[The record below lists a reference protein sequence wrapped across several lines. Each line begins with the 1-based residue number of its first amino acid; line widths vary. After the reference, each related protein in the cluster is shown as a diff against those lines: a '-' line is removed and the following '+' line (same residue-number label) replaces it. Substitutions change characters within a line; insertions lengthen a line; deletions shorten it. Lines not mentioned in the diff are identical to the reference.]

1 MNGGKSAEHAGG
13 RVRKFLVVLIILA
26 GAYVGAAYVLGGQV
40 RERYFSLLEEYERY
54 GFVSLSNHAYE
65 QGFLSSTAQTLVE
78 MRVPGEQDDTGE
90 AEVSRFVVRH
100 VMHHGP
106 LTGKGSDFFRNPGL
120 ARVESTIEPWVVGG
134 SAENLFTQYPE
145 LARATSEVHVGFEG
159 RVHGDVR
166 IPAMDRS
173 IDGEHV
179 IWEGLTLRAE
189 VVPASRSMRGELN
202 MPGLVVKTGEGSI
215 KFDAVSS
222 NFDLSEVMPLVYA
235 GQINAGIA
243 AMDITPADGD
253 AIRVS
258 ELNLSSNSSCD
269 NSLYQYAQTIGVQSV
284 TVGESAY
291 GPAFCELT
299 GKNIDANALSQFQTS
314 LQELYR
320 TMADNESDLFYERV
334 GELYG
339 SLFAKVL
346 AGTPEIHMP
355 RLQVVTPMGEMT
367 GAFSAKLTSPVEGAA
382 LNPLLL
388 LQHLE
393 AGVQLAVH
401 EELLKG
407 LLRMSLGQ
415 GVEAGSDELEILV
428 QLRYNEQ
435 IEPLLA
441 QNLIVRDG
449 DVIKADA
456 VFAKGRLAVNGQAVP
471 LF

>member
-1 MNGGKSAEHAGG
+1 M
-13 RVRKFLVVLIILA
+13 RKFLAVLIILA
-26 GAYVGAAYVLGGQV
+26 GAYAGAAYVLGGQV
-40 RERYFSLLEEYERY
+40 RERYFSVLDEYQRY
-54 GFVSLSNHAYE
+54 GIVSLSNHAYE
-65 QGFLSSTAQTLVE
+65 RGLISSTAQTLVE
-78 MRVPGEQDDTGE
+78 VRVPGERGD

-100 VMHHGP
+100 VMQHGP
-106 LTGKGSDFFRNPGL
+106 LTGKGGDFFRNPGL
-120 ARVESTIEPWVVGG
+120 ARVESTSDPWVGGG
-134 SAENLFTQYPE
+134 SPQNLFPQYPDR
-145 LARATSEVHVGFEG
+145 ARATSEVHVGFEG
-159 RVHGDVR
+159 RVHGNVL
-166 IPAMDRS
+166 IPAVDRS

-189 VVPASRSMRGELN
+189 VVPASRSMSGDLS

-215 KFDAVSS
+215 KFEAVST

-235 GQINAGIA
+235 GNITAGIA
-243 AMDITPADGD
+243 AINITPADGD

-258 ELNLSSNSSCD
+258 GLNLSSDSSCE
-269 NSLYQYAQTIGVQSV
+269 NALYRYSQTIGVESI

-320 TMADNESDLFYERV
+320 TMADTESEQFYEQV
-334 GELYG
+334 GDLYG

-355 RLQVVTPMGEMT
+355 RLQVATPMGEMT
-367 GAFSAKLTSPVEGAA
+367 GAFSLKLASPVQGTAM
-382 LNPLLL
+382 NPLLL

-393 AGVQLAVH
+393 AGAQVAVH

-415 GVEAGSDELEILV
+415 DGEPGSDELEILV

-441 QNLIVRDG
+441 QNLLVRDG
-449 DVIKADA
+449 DVIRADA
-456 VFAKGRLAVNGQAVP
+456 VFANGRLAVNGQAVP

>member
-1 MNGGKSAEHAGG
+1 M
-13 RVRKFLVVLIILA
+13 RKLLAVLIILA
-26 GAYVGAAYVLGGQV
+26 GAYAGTAYILGGQV
-40 RERYFSLLEEYERY
+40 RERYFSVLEEYERY
-54 GFVSLSNHAYE
+54 GIVSLSNHAYE
-65 QGFLSSTAQTLVE
+65 RGFLSSTAQTLVE
-78 MRVPGEQDDTGE
+78 VRVPGDLDDTGE
-90 AEVSRFVVRH
+90 AGVSRFIVRH
-100 VMHHGP
+100 AMQHGP
-106 LTGKGSDFFRNPGL
+106 LTGKGGDFFRNPGL
-120 ARVESTIEPWVVGG
+120 ARVDSTIEPWVVGG
-134 SAENLFTQYPE
+134 SADNLFTQYPE

-159 RVHGDVR
+159 RVHGDVL
-166 IPAMDRS
+166 IPAVDRS

-189 VVPASRSMRGELN
+189 IVPSSRSMRGELN

-215 KFDAVSS
+215 KFEAVSS

-235 GQINAGIA
+235 GHINAGIA

-258 ELNLSSNSSCD
+258 ELNLSSDSSCED
-269 NSLYQYAQTIGVQSV
+269 SLYQYAQTIGVQSI

-291 GPAFCELT
+291 GPAFCELA
-299 GKNIDANALSQFQTS
+299 GKNIDANALSQFQAS

-320 TMADNESDLFYERV
+320 TMSDTDDLFYDRV

-339 SLFAKVL
+339 SLFAQVL

-367 GAFSAKLTSPVEGAA
+367 GAFSVKMTSPVEGAA

-393 AGVQLAVH
+393 AGAQVAVH

-415 GVEAGSDELEILV
+415 DGEPGSDELEILV

-441 QNLIVRDG
+441 QNLLVRDG

-456 VFAKGRLAVNGQAVP
+456 MFANGRLAVNGQAVP

>member
-1 MNGGKSAEHAGG
+1 MK
-13 RVRKFLVVLIILA
+13 KFFVVLLLLA
-26 GAYVGAAYVLGGQV
+26 GVYAGSAYIFGGQV
-40 RERYFSLLEEYERY
+40 REQYFSFLKKYERY
-54 GFVSLSNHAYE
+54 GIVSLSNHSYE
-65 QGFLSSTAQTLVE
+65 RGFLSSTAQTLVE
-78 MRVPGEQDDTGE
+78 VKVPGSLDDMGE

-100 VMHHGP
+100 AIEHGP
-106 LTGKGSDFFRNPGL
+106 LVGKGGDFFRNPGL
-120 ARVESTIEPWVVGG
+120 ARVDSTIEPWVVDG
-134 SAENLFTQYPE
+134 SPDSLFTQFPE

-159 RVHGDVR
+159 RVQADVL
-166 IPAMDRS
+166 IPAVDRS
-173 IDGEHV
+173 IDGERV
-179 IWEGLTLRAE
+179 TWQGLTLRAE
-189 VVPASRSMRGELN
+189 VDPASHSMRGELN

-215 KFDAVSS
+215 RFEAISS
-222 NFDLSEVMPLVYA
+222 DFDLSEVMPLVYS
-235 GQINAGIA
+235 GTINAGISS
-243 AMDITPADGD
+243 MDIIPATGD

-258 ELNLSSNSSCD
+258 ELRLSSDSSCAD
-269 NSLYQYAQTIGVQSV
+269 SLYHYTQTIGVERF
-284 TVGESAY
+284 TVGESTY

-314 LQELYR
+314 LQDLYR
-320 TMADNESDLFYERV
+320 TMGDTDSDLFYDRV

-339 SLFAKVL
+339 SLFAQVL

-367 GAFSAKLTSPVEGAA
+367 GAFSVKLTSPVEGAA

-393 AGVQLAVH
+393 AGAQVAVH

-415 GVEAGSDELEILV
+415 DGEPGSDELEILV

-441 QNLIVRDG
+441 QNLLVRDG

-456 VFAKGRLAVNGQAVP
+456 MFANGRLAVNGQAVP